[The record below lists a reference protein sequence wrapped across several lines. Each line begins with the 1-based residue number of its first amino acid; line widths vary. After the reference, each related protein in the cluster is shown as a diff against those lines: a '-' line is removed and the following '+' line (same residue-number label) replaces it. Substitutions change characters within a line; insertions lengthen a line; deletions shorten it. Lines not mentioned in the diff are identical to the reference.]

1 MINAKWRVTINSD
14 RDIRI
19 STVETIWKLLMET
32 LELTLM
38 PFYARAR
45 GNYFANHSNETSILP
60 SFSFYDPSKQTS
72 TRRTKKTHESTYAHT
87 YSKK

>member
-45 GNYFANHSNETSILP
+45 ASAQKLFCE
-60 SFSFYDPSKQTS
+60 SF
-72 TRRTKKTHESTYAHT
+72 
-87 YSKK
+87 

>member
-1 MINAKWRVTINSD
+1 VTINSD

-38 PFYARAR
+38 PFYARAQKLFCESFQR
-45 GNYFANHSNETSILP
+45 HKHLTIFLFLRSI
-60 SFSFYDPSKQTS
+60 
-72 TRRTKKTHESTYAHT
+72 KTDIDEKNKENA
-87 YSKK
+87 